1 VDAAAGRCADCGASA
16 PGHQDTG
23 PQGDFHHVADFGGPE
38 GQRAPPR
45 GEIPQKHQL
54 GRKLLDTGR
63 RQRGKQWQRGG
74 CKMSNINGFVVDA
87 FAPEILASLPIHRT
101 MTLVYS
107 EFADS
112 LVSIILFGFVLCFV
126 DMPTPVLSLLLMSS
140 LLLRK

>member
-1 VDAAAGRCADCGASA
+1 
-16 PGHQDTG
+16 
-23 PQGDFHHVADFGGPE
+23 
-38 GQRAPPR
+38 
-45 GEIPQKHQL
+45 
-54 GRKLLDTGR
+54 
-63 RQRGKQWQRGG
+63 
-74 CKMSNINGFVVDA
+74 MSNINGFVVDA